1 MKLSSDFHY
10 HLSGR
15 SIYSNQL
22 LVIEHNQN
30 YTSSDMISQI
40 LYSSI
45 RQVDSRGML
54 IQGEGLI
61 LNCGGKIYSKH

>member
-10 HLSGR
+10 HLSGQ

-45 RQVDSRGML
+45 RQGDSRGML

-61 LNCGGKIYSKH
+61 LNCGEKIYSKH